1 MDGSAVPSMR
11 WTRSSD
17 VLSPRW
23 RMHPRRVAIVV
34 GSVESTRSKKGNMKL
49 RVFSAFIMSGPSIIP
64 AYVKYF
70 HFIKF
75 KNLINIRALNGFQNF
90 MEASVL

>member
-1 MDGSAVPSMR
+1 
-11 WTRSSD
+11 
-17 VLSPRW
+17 
-23 RMHPRRVAIVV
+23 
-34 GSVESTRSKKGNMKL
+34 MKL